1 MHAFAPLRPQYFR
14 KFSSYIFVILNCFF
28 FFGRRRLKKRSEKT
42 EIARSKRR
50 HRKGGGQ
57 AAAKKRS
64 PLRRMWNRGRARS
77 AKVHACG
84 AQLKGEFQEISRE
97 CEGARRPKVRACGA
111 QLNREFQEISRECE
125 GCHKRRASRSPRGS
139 LRMLADSGRKTEK
152 TKIGRAAAAVRDG
165 WNKRTKI
172 MKKME
177 RCRIQGK

>member
-1 MHAFAPLRPQYFR
+1 MFCQLFSLLNLLLTSSLSFR
-14 KFSSYIFVILNCFF
+14 NYF

-125 GCHKRRASRSPRGS
+125 GCLKIKDARAGALEAPYGCWRTAAEKRKRPKSVELPRPSAMDGTKE
-139 LRMLADSGRKTEK
+139 RKS
-152 TKIGRAAAAVRDG
+152 
-165 WNKRTKI
+165 
-172 MKKME
+172 
-177 RCRIQGK
+177 

>member
-1 MHAFAPLRPQYFR
+1 M
-14 KFSSYIFVILNCFF
+14 KSSDDGGHFWAIFGQFF
-28 FFGRRRLKKRSEKT
+28 MDFGRRRLKKRTEKT

-125 GCHKRRASRSPRGS
+125 GCLKIKDARAVAHEARFGPLRTAAEERR
-139 LRMLADSGRKTEK
+139 
-152 TKIGRAAAAVRDG
+152 
-165 WNKRTKI
+165 
-172 MKKME
+172 KKQN
-177 RCRIQGK
+177 R

>member
-1 MHAFAPLRPQYFR
+1 MYRRAQTNHKLRSCMFLLISLNLLVL
-14 KFSSYIFVILNCFF
+14 FSSSSSERKRALSGTKRETFHRERLAI
-28 FFGRRRLKKRSEKT
+28 FGRRRLKKRSEKT

-97 CEGARRPKVRACGA
+97 CEGARSPKVHACGA
-111 QLNREFQEISRECE
+111 QLNRDFSQNSM
-125 GCHKRRASRSPRGS
+125 P
-139 LRMLADSGRKTEK
+139 
-152 TKIGRAAAAVRDG
+152 
-165 WNKRTKI
+165 
-172 MKKME
+172 
-177 RCRIQGK
+177 

>member
-1 MHAFAPLRPQYFR
+1 MTRSTRFTCFCTAQISIFQKFLVKLFR
-14 KFSSYIFVILNCFF
+14 FF

-84 AQLKGEFQEISRE
+84 AQL
-97 CEGARRPKVRACGA
+97 
-111 QLNREFQEISRECE
+111 NREFQEISRECE
-125 GCHKRRASRSPRGS
+125 GGLKIKDARAGALEAPYGCWRKAAEKRKIPKSVELPRPSAMDGTKE
-139 LRMLADSGRKTEK
+139 RKS
-152 TKIGRAAAAVRDG
+152 
-165 WNKRTKI
+165 
-172 MKKME
+172 
-177 RCRIQGK
+177 

>member
-1 MHAFAPLRPQYFR
+1 MRVFKIVLR
-14 KFSSYIFVILNCFF
+14 KTFF

-97 CEGARRPKVRACGA
+97 CEGGCKIKDARAGAREAPYGCWRTAAEKRKRPKSVE
-111 QLNREFQEISRECE
+111 L
-125 GCHKRRASRSPRGS
+125 PRPSAMDGTKE
-139 LRMLADSGRKTEK
+139 RKS
-152 TKIGRAAAAVRDG
+152 
-165 WNKRTKI
+165 
-172 MKKME
+172 
-177 RCRIQGK
+177 

>member
-1 MHAFAPLRPQYFR
+1 MTLSDPRYGNSRPSRFAPG
-14 KFSSYIFVILNCFF
+14 KWFF

-97 CEGARRPKVRACGA
+97 CEGARSPKVHACGA

-125 GCHKRRASRSPRGS
+125 GGLKIKDARAGALEAPYGCWRTAAEKRKRPKSVELPRP
-139 LRMLADSGRKTEK
+139 SGMDGAKERKS
-152 TKIGRAAAAVRDG
+152 
-165 WNKRTKI
+165 
-172 MKKME
+172 
-177 RCRIQGK
+177 

>member
-1 MHAFAPLRPQYFR
+1 METRENCKKLSFLNFPQ
-14 KFSSYIFVILNCFF
+14 FSAVFPSFSQF

-97 CEGARRPKVRACGA
+97 CEGARSPKVHACGA
-111 QLNREFQEISRECE
+111 QLNREIQEISRECE
-125 GCHKRRASRSPRGS
+125 GGLKIKDARAGALEAPYGCWRTAAEKRKRPKSVELPRPSVMDGTKE
-139 LRMLADSGRKTEK
+139 RKS
-152 TKIGRAAAAVRDG
+152 
-165 WNKRTKI
+165 
-172 MKKME
+172 
-177 RCRIQGK
+177 